1 MSTRHLS
8 RTIAMQTLFEWDFNH
23 HSQKMQKLIE
33 ENIKQYAVGLKN
45 TSFVEELVRGVTK
58 NLEAIDKIIE
68 KYAPEWPIDKITI
81 IDRNVLRIAIYEML
95 FEKEVPP
102 KVVINESIEIAKTFG
117 AESSGKFVNG
127 VLGSIFNDI
136 EEGKIDLKNIEEKSR
151 KVSPRDKKDYKEV
164 SVGAVVYKKDKE
176 GLKFALI
183 KDAINK
189 WTFAK
194 GKIGDNIED
203 EKITEALARELEE
216 EIGVKNIIIKN
227 KIGAIDVVVNKP
239 DKEAYDKKII
249 YYLVESKD
257 EELIPEKVVTVKDA
271 KWFTEQEVLE
281 NSGYENT
288 KDIFKKA
295 TKLIN

>member
-1 MSTRHLS
+1 
-8 RTIAMQTLFEWDFNH
+8 MQTLFEWDFNH

-33 ENIKQYAVGLKN
+33 ENIKQYAGGLKDA
-45 TSFVEELVRGVTK
+45 SFVEDLVRGVTK

-102 KVVINESIEIAKTFG
+102 KVVINESIEIAKAFG

-127 VLGSIFNDI
+127 VLGSIFNDLQ
-136 EEGKIDLKNIEEKSR
+136 EGKLKTNEKQEQ
-151 KVSPRDKKDYKEV
+151 KDYKEV

-203 EKITEALARELEE
+203 EKITEALTRELEE

-227 KIGAIDVVVNKP
+227 KIGTIDVVVNKP
-239 DKEAYDKKII
+239 DKKAYDKKII

-288 KDIFKKA
+288 KDILKKA
-295 TKLIN
+295 VKLIN